1 MGNQSKSLSNRDRA
15 RILAHSLPYIQKYVG
30 KIVVIKYGGNAM
42 IDEDLKREVMQDIAL
57 INAIGIRIV
66 LVHGGGPELTNTLRQ
81 LGKESQFVGG
91 LRVTDEDVID
101 TAQMVFAGKINKSL
115 VNKLQS
121 FGSKCM
127 GICGIDSR
135 LLEAKIK
142 DPKLG
147 YVGEIVNVN
156 IDPVTDLLNMGYIPV
171 ISSLACDAD
180 GNVYNVNADTAASV
194 IASAAGAENMIM
206 MTDISGILMDKDDPN
221 TIIPDLSLEEAK
233 ALQQSGVISGGMIP
247 KLDCCVKAVESG
259 VKSVVILDGRV
270 PHAILMEMLT
280 DEGAGTLIH
289 K

>member
-1 MGNQSKSLSNRDRA
+1 MENKTKSLPNRDRA
-15 RILAHSLPYIQKYVG
+15 RILAHSLPYIQKDVG

-57 INAIGIRIV
+57 LNAIGIRIV
-66 LVHGGGPELTNTLRQ
+66 LVHGGGPELTNTLKQ
-81 LGKESQFVGG
+81 LGKESRFVGG

-115 VNKLQS
+115 VNRLQS

-135 LLEAKIK
+135 LLEARIK
-142 DPKLG
+142 DPALG

-156 IDPVTDLLNMGYIPV
+156 IEPVLDLLEMGYIPV
-171 ISSLACDAD
+171 VSSLACDAD
-180 GNVYNVNADTAASV
+180 GNVYNVNADTAAAA
-194 IASAAGAENMIM
+194 IASSAGAENMIM
-206 MTDISGILMDKDDPN
+206 MTDISGILMDKDKPD
-221 TIIPDLSLEEAK
+221 TIISDLSLEEAK
-233 ALQQSGVISGGMIP
+233 KLQYSGVISGGMIP
-247 KLDCCVKAVESG
+247 KLECCVNAVESG
-259 VKSVVILDGRV
+259 VKSVVVLDGRV

-289 K
+289 P

>member
-1 MGNQSKSLSNRDRA
+1 MSNQSKSLSNRDRA

-30 KIVVIKYGGNAM
+30 KVVVIKYGGNAM

-57 INAIGIRIV
+57 LNAIGIKIV

-121 FGSKCM
+121 HGSKCM

-135 LLEAKIK
+135 ILEAKIK

-156 IDPVTDLLNMGYIPV
+156 IDPVMDLLKMGYIPV

-194 IASAAGAENMIM
+194 IASASGAENMIM
-206 MTDISGILMDKDDPN
+206 MTDISGILMDRDDPD

-233 ALQQSGVISGGMIP
+233 KLQRSGVISGGMIP